1 MEAFG
6 LGANV
11 AAFVVIAAQLSKVLY
26 TTFSSIKDGPDNA
39 RKVAAHL
46 LQLHGVLEQLRHS
59 SLASQDTA
67 LVGHVGLCV
76 SDLNSLADDVQKLQ
90 LTPDEA
96 RTGRLWKRF
105 KSFLDEK
112 KLDRICDQIVAHT
125 GTLSLRLSIVNSNTT
140 YELMSGTRATNQLI
154 NDLSGDIVEQT
165 DSLVSKFGD
174 VESTLHTQHDK
185 LQKGLTSIQAAVSDV
200 SHMSQTK
207 ADSMLELLLE
217 IKNSIVN
224 PNSSTCQR
232 KTVTDNAP
240 EQMSQSNNEEVEADT
255 ANKPSLDADLVRSIT
270 RLCRLIKEKDQSF
283 DTNEEDNTQAEDIIE
298 DLQTLV
304 GSAQRYGNTTSS
316 IVKKGATDK
325 RDLRSDLRRFSQSFG
340 QFKLLLNEENRRE
353 NGPSSTTIQQKRTYT
368 RVFLKG
374 LGTLS
379 LMVTKKTG
387 ASSAGEES
395 STMVLSFLPED
406 LQQFTMIVAST
417 TQRKMPSGPAPP
429 ISRLAVNRVLPAGSR
444 VFNVVEKGLLQELQA
459 MLRNNEATLR
469 DHDEY
474 GASLLFYA
482 IYGQKTEMCRFLLE
496 NGADIDHVASTRGLA
511 WGRTDDPR
519 LLLDWGAD
527 PTAHMPGTTSFFE
540 FAINCGRHEAIRFV
554 YSSKLI
560 KAFVGTDNSVP
571 DKTQS
576 LFNACTAFNYGDITE
591 RIRKFLD
598 AGANV
603 NLRNGK
609 GHSCLHF
616 RAIKL
621 LIERG
626 ADVYAVDLSGKSVS
640 ELAYVSMNG
649 YHLGDGFVGDLWDA
663 VLHDCGY
670 DIAIFRKNHQRKPSY
685 GGHYSRKHLEMLWE
699 GKGDQCP
706 YWNDAVWPADAAS
719 HPPLEGREA
728 EDNNERAKDISSSD
742 EPGESPGS
750 FCLGTDD
757 DGVSMRNDWCW
768 RGQSALETA
777 EEIDS
782 HAIPEFSEAETE
794 PASPIRWHVNVGET
808 KSNDGTILTGGN
820 KLSLKNGFLFGPT
833 IISNATRSMKLASG
847 ETFGLLLVLFPFYTE
862 YTSFLSR
869 VALLDAPR
877 QILRQRDAE
886 SKCTR
891 RSRCVRAIQH
901 LSTPRPWG
909 SNSTSE
915 IASAPR
921 RSNFEQM
928 LSYLEKK
935 DQQHQAREAS
945 GDDATTSS
953 NNLKFS
959 LGSASPFRPCDIS
972 FPLPLPLDD
981 ENNKPYGA
989 GMWHGDGTDFDEL
1002 TPGLDGMNPSDISA
1016 ITDIL
1021 PQYPSPLGFSSDKT
1035 SAPSTSD
1042 FEEWRIEISRI
1053 DISKNIPR
1061 QGRIVSGLRDP
1072 SVAIDVESR
1081 FCIPTRDATFEVNDD
1096 RWLLLEALLSHRDQG
1111 KV

>member
-59 SLASQDTA
+59 SLASKDTA

-125 GTLSLRLSIVNSNTT
+125 STLSLRLSIVNSNTT
-140 YELMSGTRATNQLI
+140 YEMMSGTRATNQLI
-154 NDLSGDIVEQT
+154 NDLSGNIVEQT
-165 DSLVSKFGD
+165 GGLVSKFGD

-224 PNSSTCQR
+224 PNPSTCQR
-232 KTVTDNAP
+232 KTVADNAL
-240 EQMSQSNNEEVEADT
+240 EQRNQSNNEEVEADT
-255 ANKPSLDADLVRSIT
+255 TDKPSLNADLVRSIT

-304 GSAQRYGNTTSS
+304 GSAQRYGNTASS
-316 IVKKGATDK
+316 IIKKGATNK

-340 QFKLLLNEENRRE
+340 QFKLLINEENRRE
-353 NGPSSTTIQQKRTYT
+353 DGPSPTAIQQKRTYT

-459 MLRNNEATLR
+459 MLQNNEATLR

-511 WGRTDDPR
+511 WGRTDDPRFALDIYSMTDYVNHSHLEHNCRSSCGR

-576 LFNACTAFNYGDITE
+576 LFNACTAFNYGDIAE

-609 GHSCLHF
+609 GQSCLHVCLQHARLHVRDSRYLIRSQF

-640 ELAYVSMNG
+640 ELAYVGMNG

-706 YWNDAVWPADAAS
+706 YWNDAVWPPDAAS

-728 EDNNERAKDISSSD
+728 EDNNERAKDILSSD

-750 FCLGTDD
+750 FCLEKMDG
-757 DGVSMRNDWCW
+757 DGVSMRNGWCW
-768 RGQSALETA
+768 RGQSALQTA

-782 HAIPEFSEAETE
+782 HAIPEFLEAETE
-794 PASPIRWHVNVGET
+794 PAPPIQWHVNGE
-808 KSNDGTILTGGN
+808 GTPTG
-820 KLSLKNGFLFGPT
+820 K
-833 IISNATRSMKLASG
+833 
-847 ETFGLLLVLFPFYTE
+847 
-862 YTSFLSR
+862 
-869 VALLDAPR
+869 
-877 QILRQRDAE
+877 
-886 SKCTR
+886 
-891 RSRCVRAIQH
+891 
-901 LSTPRPWG
+901 
-909 SNSTSE
+909 
-915 IASAPR
+915 
-921 RSNFEQM
+921 
-928 LSYLEKK
+928 
-935 DQQHQAREAS
+935 
-945 GDDATTSS
+945 
-953 NNLKFS
+953 
-959 LGSASPFRPCDIS
+959 
-972 FPLPLPLDD
+972 
-981 ENNKPYGA
+981 
-989 GMWHGDGTDFDEL
+989 
-1002 TPGLDGMNPSDISA
+1002 
-1016 ITDIL
+1016 
-1021 PQYPSPLGFSSDKT
+1021 
-1035 SAPSTSD
+1035 
-1042 FEEWRIEISRI
+1042 
-1053 DISKNIPR
+1053 
-1061 QGRIVSGLRDP
+1061 QGRGAVENMECLGL
-1072 SVAIDVESR
+1072 
-1081 FCIPTRDATFEVNDD
+1081 FENP
-1096 RWLLLEALLSHRDQG
+1096 WI
-1111 KV
+1111 